1 MRGLVTLVIQARRFF
16 KAGVLVGAMALAG
29 CTVGPDYQRP
39 LVDLGASF
47 EQLQDNPG
55 WMPAS
60 PGTPAFD
67 QQWWTVFNDAVLDGL
82 MVKLNAQNLS
92 IEQAQAQYDQAL
104 TSVRSANAS
113 LYPTLGANA
122 GVTRSDAPTVLP
134 GTSVVAGG
142 SGAYTEYDASL
153 GLSWELDLWGGI
165 RRGVESAQ
173 ASAQASAADLAG
185 AKLSAQAALA
195 STYYQLRVLDVQADL
210 LDSTIES
217 NARSLQLTKNLQRA
231 GLSDKG
237 DVAVAQTQLDTV
249 RAQRL
254 DIQWRRAQLE
264 NAIAVLLGQSP
275 ASFDLPVKVD
285 LSVTPPAI
293 PVGVPSAL
301 LQRRP
306 DIAAAE
312 RRTAAANA
320 QIGVATSAWF
330 PDLSISAS
338 GGYRS
343 RQFAQWFNAPAQFW
357 ALGPALALSIFD
369 GGRRQAQIDEA
380 EAGFRAQAANYRLTS
395 LTALQEVE
403 DALVQLRVLA
413 QVQTVQRSAVAAAR
427 ESLRIR
433 RNQYEKG
440 LVDYLSV
447 AVLETTLLN
456 NQRNAIAV
464 MGDRLAASVRLV
476 TALGGGWS
484 VDEMTN
490 TSDAVSAP

>member
-343 RQFAQWFNAPAQFW
+343 RQFAQWFNAPAQFL